1 MNNKRIYQKKYPKL
15 INIVLMLQTPHFTEG
30 TDPKLHVINKH

>member
-15 INIVLMLQTPHFTEG
+15 INIVLMFQTPHFTEG
-30 TDPKLHVINKH
+30 TDPI